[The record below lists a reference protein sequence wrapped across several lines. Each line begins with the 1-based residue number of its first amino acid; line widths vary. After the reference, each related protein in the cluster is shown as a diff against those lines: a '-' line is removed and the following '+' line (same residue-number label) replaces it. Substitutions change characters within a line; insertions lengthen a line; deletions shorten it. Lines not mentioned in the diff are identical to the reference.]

1 MKKETIL
8 GLSGLILAGLA
19 GCETNRPYS
28 GHYAA
33 RNTYPQADMAYR
45 PRTTVTMRAEEVPDN
60 PTTSQTCPAVQVVS
74 PTGATVVQ
82 ATAQGSSSSNM
93 VTVNIPAMKI
103 MVPVSALTANSS
115 TASSTPQ
122 VQEVSSVSH
131 LPPASSSGV
140 VHADSKTTTSSSA
153 ALTPPPDIKVQSPPA
168 HSEKE
173 ETVSASC
180 KKVETPAMPEPIK
193 ESKTKSESES
203 KSESKPISKSNESDS
218 HQPRLSLLPPDP
230 PPDVHGHRTTPS
242 SSARKSIPEMPP
254 PPPPIPKSADSNGPA
269 LPSADPEVND

>member
-8 GLSGLILAGLA
+8 GLSWATGGLILAGLA

-28 GHYAA
+28 GNYAA
-33 RNTYPQADMAYR
+33 RHTYPQADMAYR

-60 PTTSQTCPAVQVVS
+60 PTSSQTCPAVQVVG

-82 ATAQGSSSSNM
+82 ATAQASGSSNM

-103 MVPVSALTANSS
+103 MVPVSALTTNSS

-131 LPPASSSGV
+131 LPPASSSSV
-140 VHADSKTTTSSSA
+140 VHADSKTTSSSSA
-153 ALTPPPDIKVQSPPA
+153 GLTPPPDIKVHSSPA
-168 HSEKE
+168 HCEKE
-173 ETVSASC
+173 ETVSVSS
-180 KKVETPAMPEPIK
+180 KKVEMPAMPEPIK

-203 KSESKPISKSNESDS
+203 KSESKPISKSNESES
-218 HQPRLSLLPPDP
+218 RQPRLS
-230 PPDVHGHRTTPS
+230 
-242 SSARKSIPEMPP
+242 EMPP
-254 PPPPIPKSADSNGPA
+254 PPPPIPKSGDSSGPA